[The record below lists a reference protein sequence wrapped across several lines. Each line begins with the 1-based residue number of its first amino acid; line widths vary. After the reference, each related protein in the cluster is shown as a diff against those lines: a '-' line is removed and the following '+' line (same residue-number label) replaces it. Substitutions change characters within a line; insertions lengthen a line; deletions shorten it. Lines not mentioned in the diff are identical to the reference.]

1 MSLWPKCLWPKCHSG
16 QSVTLAKVSPAKV
29 SLAKVSLW
37 PKCQQP
43 KCHQPKCLWPKYQ
56 QPKCLW
62 PNCLWPKCLC
72 GPNVPAKVSAAKVS
86 FRPKCEPANIHTLGP
101 FSRCFSCKTAFL
113 KWIFEADPVGVQIR
127 TVSHFNGLE
136 ETFKMR

>member
-1 MSLWPKCLWPKCHSG
+1 MGNVKRNILEKKKK
-16 QSVTLAKVSPAKV
+16 QF
-29 SLAKVSLW
+29 
-37 PKCQQP
+37 CQNVR
-43 KCHQPKCLWPKYQ
+43 L
-56 QPKCLW
+56 
-62 PNCLWPKCLC
+62 LC
-72 GPNVPAKVSAAKVS
+72 YTPDGKSRHPS
-86 FRPKCEPANIHTLGP
+86 P